1 MTDATAAGQLA
12 SPTPSGADESLHE
25 SLSAAVDDEAEE
37 LELRRVLNAMHGDP
51 ELRAKWRRAHV
62 VRSAIRGESA
72 RLGRDG
78 SLPWRDEAEQ
88 DGVAADAPRQSN
100 LRRHGARWLG
110 GLAGTGIAAGVALG
124 IVALFGEGG
133 LGALGIG
140 SSVDSGEGAP
150 ANPPP
155 AVASRANA
163 PSGFAQLPSET
174 DLRRAN
180 AYLLQHAQHAVAAS
194 PPAAMPFAKVL
205 ASHDG
210 STAAPVPV
218 RYQREQTPR

>member
-1 MTDATAAGQLA
+1 M
-12 SPTPSGADESLHE
+12 
-25 SLSAAVDDEAEE
+25 
-37 LELRRVLNAMHGDP
+37 
-51 ELRAKWRRAHV
+51 
-62 VRSAIRGESA
+62 
-72 RLGRDG
+72 
-78 SLPWRDEAEQ
+78 
-88 DGVAADAPRQSN
+88 
-100 LRRHGARWLG
+100 
-110 GLAGTGIAAGVALG
+110 ALG

-140 SSVDSGEGAP
+140 GDSNGAAAP
-150 ANPPP
+150 ANAPP

-210 STAAPVPV
+210 SAAPMPV
-218 RYQREQTPR
+218 RYQREQTRQ

>member
-12 SPTPSGADESLHE
+12 SATPSGADESLHE

-37 LELRRVLNAMHGDP
+37 LELRRVLNAMHVDP
-51 ELRAKWRRAHV
+51 ELRAKWRRAHI
-62 VRSAIRGESA
+62 VRSAIRGEPT
-72 RLGRDG
+72 RLGRDKP
-78 SLPWRDEAEQ
+78 LPWRDDAEQ
-88 DGVAADAPRQSN
+88 DDVAADVPRSSN
-100 LRRHGARWLG
+100 LRRHGVRWLG

-140 SSVDSGEGAP
+140 SGTGASGEGTP
-150 ANPPP
+150 ANAPP

-194 PPAAMPFAKVL
+194 PPASMPFAKVL

-210 STAAPVPV
+210 STAPVPV
-218 RYQREQTPR
+218 RYQREQTRQ